1 MFILIFNQ
9 LVKMLIILIVGIVCV
24 RIGLVSKEGSK
35 TISNLLLMLVNPILI
50 IMVYQ
55 TDYDSILVKG
65 LLFSF
70 VAAFISHILAILVSK
85 LLFRDKEDPNNMINQ
100 FAAVYSNCGFIGI
113 PLINSVLGSEG
124 VFYLTAYMTVFNVL
138 TWTHGLSLTKGHFD
152 PKLLK
157 EGLTAPM
164 VIGTF
169 IAMILFFTQIH
180 IPDTIAASMQYIA
193 DMNTPL
199 AMMVAGFSVANSDI
213 KKICTNVQ
221 IYRIALTKLIIV
233 PLVVLLFLWIA
244 PFNADI
250 AYPTLIASACPT
262 GTTITMMSI
271 RFDKNAA
278 YASEIFS
285 FTTVLSIITIPLIIF
300 IAGFL
305 L

>member
-1 MFILIFNQ
+1 MEKIFFIYLLTFISWTFYATISD
-9 LVKMLIILIVGIVCV
+9 K
-24 RIGLVSKEGSK
+24 SKE
-35 TISNLLLMLVNPILI
+35 NLKLFNFITDSPNGLYI
-50 IMVYQ
+50 IFICNRLNFFTNM
-55 TDYDSILVKG
+55 TDMGIYRI
-65 LLFSF
+65 
-70 VAAFISHILAILVSK
+70 IIIILVSK

-124 VFYLTAYMTVFNVL
+124 VFYLTAYMTVFNIL
-138 TWTHGLSLTKGHFD
+138 TWTHGLSLMKGHFD

>member
-55 TDYDSILVKG
+55 TDYDPILVKG

-124 VFYLTAYMTVFNVL
+124 VFYLTAYMTVFNIL
-138 TWTHGLSLTKGHFD
+138 TWTHGLSLMKGHFD

-180 IPDTIAASMQYIA
+180 IPDTIAASM
-193 DMNTPL
+193 L
-199 AMMVAGFSVANSDI
+199 VAGFSVANSDI

-221 IYRIALTKLIIV
+221 ISRIALTKLIIV

>member
-1 MFILIFNQ
+1 
-9 LVKMLIILIVGIVCV
+9 
-24 RIGLVSKEGSK
+24 
-35 TISNLLLMLVNPILI
+35 
-50 IMVYQ
+50 
-55 TDYDSILVKG
+55 
-65 LLFSF
+65 
-70 VAAFISHILAILVSK
+70 
-85 LLFRDKEDPNNMINQ
+85 
-100 FAAVYSNCGFIGI
+100 
-113 PLINSVLGSEG
+113 
-124 VFYLTAYMTVFNVL
+124 
-138 TWTHGLSLTKGHFD
+138 
-152 PKLLK
+152 
-157 EGLTAPM
+157 
-164 VIGTF
+164 
-169 IAMILFFTQIH
+169 MILFFTQIH

-199 AMMVAGFSVANSDI
+199 AMMVAGFSVAHSDI

>member
-1 MFILIFNQ
+1 
-9 LVKMLIILIVGIVCV
+9 
-24 RIGLVSKEGSK
+24 
-35 TISNLLLMLVNPILI
+35 
-50 IMVYQ
+50 
-55 TDYDSILVKG
+55 
-65 LLFSF
+65 
-70 VAAFISHILAILVSK
+70 
-85 LLFRDKEDPNNMINQ
+85 
-100 FAAVYSNCGFIGI
+100 
-113 PLINSVLGSEG
+113 
-124 VFYLTAYMTVFNVL
+124 
-138 TWTHGLSLTKGHFD
+138 
-152 PKLLK
+152 
-157 EGLTAPM
+157 
-164 VIGTF
+164 
-169 IAMILFFTQIH
+169 MILFFTQIH

-300 IAGFL
+300 IAGRCV
-305 L
+305 